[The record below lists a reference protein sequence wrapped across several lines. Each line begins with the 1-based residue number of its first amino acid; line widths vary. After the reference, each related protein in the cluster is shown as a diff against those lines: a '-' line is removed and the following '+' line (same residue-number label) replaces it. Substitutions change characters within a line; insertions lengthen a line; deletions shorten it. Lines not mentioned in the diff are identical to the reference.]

1 MSATHMKNTT
11 MKALIMAVILIASLL
26 AFGGEI
32 SDYHFKHAGD
42 KLGDHRKSRSHDEVA
57 STNHGITEI
66 GIERTG
72 CFGTC
77 PSYTFIVKSDGTFR
91 YKGFDHVERKGEF
104 SGTISAWYFHPLAQ
118 FIRDSS
124 YMELEDGYTGLDT
137 DNPTTYTMVVM
148 NGKRKT
154 VSNYAHAGPT
164 KLWAI
169 EQLIDDLMAKAKW
182 DGPQKTPAKKW

>member
-1 MSATHMKNTT
+1 MKTF
-11 MKALIMAVILIASLL
+11 IIAVLL
-26 AFGGEI
+26 ASSFLALAGEI
-32 SDYHFKHAGD
+32 SEYHLKNARE
-42 KLGDHRKSRSHDEVA
+42 KSGDHRKSRSYDEIA

-72 CFGTC
+72 CYGIC

-104 SGTISAWYFHPLAQ
+104 SGTISAGYFHQLAQ

-124 YMELEDGYTGLDT
+124 YLQLEDGYTGVET
-137 DNPTTYTMVVM
+137 DHPTTYTMVVM

-154 VSNYAHAGPT
+154 VSNYATAGPT

-182 DGPQKTPAKKW
+182 DGTQKTPDKKQ